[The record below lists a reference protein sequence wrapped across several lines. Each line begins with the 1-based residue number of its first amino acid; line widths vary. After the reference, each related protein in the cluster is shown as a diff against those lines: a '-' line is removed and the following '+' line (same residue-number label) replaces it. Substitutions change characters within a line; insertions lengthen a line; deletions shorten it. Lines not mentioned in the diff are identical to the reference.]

1 MSLNV
6 GSYKFLAESSQMDF
20 ADRLMLNHLGNQL
33 LNAAGIHAEECGFG
47 MNFLNKNHYTWVLSR
62 LALECSEYP
71 TQNEWFYIDTWL
83 ENVMNFFSKRNFIIR
98 NMNGKII
105 GYARSV
111 WSMID
116 MSSRNPVN
124 LANLGDGIIYDY
136 LAAEQECPIDGPSK
150 INIKA
155 KTPVQSSSVQYTDVD
170 INGHCN
176 SMHYIERMLN
186 LISIDLLKTRRIKRF
201 EISYHSEALYGD
213 LLDNYYELDISDNKH
228 LFEIRKHLT
237 NEVTCKA
244 KFFFGE
250 IE

>member
-1 MSLNV
+1 MVLYRHLV
-6 GSYKFLAESSQMDF
+6 GKRNEFFFKKKFY
-20 ADRLMLNHLGNQL
+20 H
-33 LNAAGIHAEECGFG
+33 
-47 MNFLNKNHYTWVLSR
+47 
-62 LALECSEYP
+62 SEY
-71 TQNEWFYIDTWL
+71 EW
-83 ENVMNFFSKRNFIIR
+83 
-98 NMNGKII
+98 KII

-155 KTPVQSSSVQYTDVD
+155 KTPVQSSFVQYTDVD

-176 SMHYIERMLN
+176 SIHYIERMLN
-186 LISIDLLKTRRIKRF
+186 LISVDLLKTRSIKRF

-213 LLDNYYELDISDNKH
+213 LLDNYYELDISENKH
-228 LFEIRKHLT
+228 LFEIRKHST

-244 KFFFGE
+244 KFLFGE